1 MKNFTILT
9 NVRMASDVV
18 DGPGWTDDV
27 NNANDSNK
35 PQQRSQSKAKTSDRT
50 NKSPKKR

>member
-18 DGPGWTDDV
+18 DGPGWADD
-27 NNANDSNK
+27 ANDANDNNK
-35 PQQRSQSKAKTSDRT
+35 PQHRSQSKAKTGDR
-50 NKSPKKR
+50 SKKNAEV